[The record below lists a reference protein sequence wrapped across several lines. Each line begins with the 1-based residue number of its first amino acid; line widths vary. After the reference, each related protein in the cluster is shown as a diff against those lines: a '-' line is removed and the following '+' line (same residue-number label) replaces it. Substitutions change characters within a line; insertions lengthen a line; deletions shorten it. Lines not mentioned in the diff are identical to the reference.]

1 MKIKI
6 VTVGKLKEKYLKDGI
21 AEYTKR
27 ISRFAKLEMI
37 ELTDEKTPDKAR
49 ELENQKILETE
60 GARILSKVGERDFV
74 VVLAIEGKTFS
85 SEDFSKQLEQA
96 SIKGYSTLTFIIG
109 GSLGLAP
116 IVKNR
121 ANLSVSFGRLTLP
134 HQLMRLVLVEQI
146 YRAFTI
152 QQGSPYHK

>member
-1 MKIKI
+1 MKIKV

-21 AEYTKR
+21 AEYSKR
-27 ISRFAKLEMI
+27 IARFAKLEMI
-37 ELTDEKTPDKAR
+37 ELADEKTPDKAS
-49 ELENQKILETE
+49 ESENQKILEIE
-60 GARILSKVGERDFV
+60 GQRILSKVGDRDFV
-74 VVLAIEGKTFS
+74 IALAIEGRTFS
-85 SEDFSKQLEQA
+85 SEEFSKQLEEA
-96 SIKGYSTLTFIIG
+96 SIKGFSTLTFIIG
-109 GSLGLAP
+109 GSLGLSSS
-116 IVKNR
+116 VKNR

>member
-21 AEYTKR
+21 AEYSKR
-27 ISRFAKLEMI
+27 ISRFAAVEMV
-37 ELTDEKTPDKAR
+37 ELADEKTPDRASDS
-49 ELENQKILETE
+49 ENEKILDLE
-60 GARILSKVGERDFV
+60 GNRILSKIGDREFV
-74 VVLAIEGKTFS
+74 VVLAIEGKTLS
-85 SEDFSKQLEQA
+85 SEEFSKQLEQA
-96 SIKGYSTLTFIIG
+96 SINGYSTLTFVIG
-109 GSLGLAP
+109 GSLGLSP
-116 IVKNR
+116 QVKNR
-121 ANLSVSFGRLTLP
+121 ANLSLSFGRLTLP

>member
-21 AEYTKR
+21 AEYSKR
-27 ISRFAKLEMI
+27 ISRFATIEII
-37 ELTDEKTPDKAR
+37 ELADEKTPDRASDS
-49 ELENQKILETE
+49 ENAKILDVE
-60 GARILSKVGERDFV
+60 GNRILSKIGDREFV
-74 VVLAIEGKTFS
+74 VALAIEGKTLS
-85 SEDFSKQLEQA
+85 SEELSKQLEQA
-96 SIKGYSTLTFIIG
+96 SINGFSTLTFVIG
-109 GSLGLAP
+109 GSLGLSKE
-116 IVKNR
+116 VKKR

-134 HQLMRLVLVEQI
+134 HQLMRLVLTEQI